1 VVYNGRATRVTE
13 GREGAVTPISMKVIP
28 SELPEVLFIEP
39 KVYTDE
45 RGFFL
50 ESYHAQRYARHGLPE
65 QFVQDNSSQSRR
77 GVLRGLHYQLHK
89 PQGKLV
95 QVVRGEVFDV
105 AVDIRTGSPNFCRW
119 VGVVLSEE
127 NHRQIYIPPGFAHG
141 YCVLSDSA
149 DLLYKCTEYYDAAD
163 EFGIIWNDPDID
175 IKWPSLEF
183 LISEKDQQNLSLQ
196 NLEQRLPV
204 YTKGP
209 G

>member
-1 VVYNGRATRVTE
+1 
-13 GREGAVTPISMKVIP
+13 MKVIS

-39 KVYTDE
+39 KVYPDE

-65 QFVQDNSSQSRR
+65 QFVQDNSSRSRR

-95 QVVRGEVFDV
+95 QVVRGEVLDV
-105 AVDIRTGSPNFCRW
+105 AVDIRTGSQNFCRW
-119 VGVVLSEE
+119 VSVVLSEE

-141 YCVLSDSA
+141 YCVLSESA

-163 EFGIIWNDPDID
+163 EFGIIWNDPDIG

-183 LISEKDQQNLSLQ
+183 LISEKDQQNSHLQ
-196 NLEQRLPV
+196 DLEQQLPV
-204 YTKGP
+204 YSKEP
-209 G
+209 S